1 VVGLCAPKAIPRSKA
16 GAIAVVDIGKLFCT
30 SYYLHF
36 IIVYIHIY

>member
-16 GAIAVVDIGKLFCT
+16 GAIAVVDIGNLFCT